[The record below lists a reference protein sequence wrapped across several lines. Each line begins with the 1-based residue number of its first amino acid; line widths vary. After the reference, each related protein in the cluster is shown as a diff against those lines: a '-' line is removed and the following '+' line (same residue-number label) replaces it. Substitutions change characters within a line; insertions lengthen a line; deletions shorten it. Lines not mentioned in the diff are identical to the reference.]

1 MATLTVNG
9 ASNRGQ
15 GSRRGGVAV
24 EGGTLNCGN
33 WRRDECNSKELR
45 AREKNIRKIKSQTKI
60 KVLKVNNANWHFASR
75 QAAEKRLKKT
85 ARKKSK
91 KKNVLLQDD
100 DDGGKPSRSPIEND
114 SCSYFSVFSFRISI
128 FGFGFGWKS
137 ESTKVTKWL
146 NFGVRHSALNVRL
159 PACLLHVACCKLA
172 IDCWLL
178 GRLWPIG
185 RKSEKSRNTW
195 GQGVASTAVA
205 SCCHTMWQCLC
216 VCVGALWIDDRVEI
230 CSHVTFK
237 FVGKSSAREIEE
249 KPEETPAACHSC
261 CHTAVAAAAAF
272 RLFMPFWANKSC
284 TIFL

>member
-45 AREKNIRKIKSQTKI
+45 ARKKNIRKIKSQTKI

-128 FGFGFGWKS
+128 FDFGFGWKS

-159 PACLLHVACCKLA
+159 PACLPVACCMLQVGH
-172 IDCWLL
+172 WLL
-178 GRLWPIG
+178 TAW
-185 RKSEKSRNTW
+185 TF
-195 GQGVASTAVA
+195 VANWQKKWKVSQHLRARSCKHSSCVMLPHNVAV
-205 SCCHTMWQCLC
+205 SVC
-216 VCVGALWIDDRVEI
+216 VCGCTVNRWTRWNL
-230 CSHVTFK
+230 F
-237 FVGKSSAREIEE
+237 
-249 KPEETPAACHSC
+249 ACN
-261 CHTAVAAAAAF
+261 V
-272 RLFMPFWANKSC
+272 
-284 TIFL
+284 